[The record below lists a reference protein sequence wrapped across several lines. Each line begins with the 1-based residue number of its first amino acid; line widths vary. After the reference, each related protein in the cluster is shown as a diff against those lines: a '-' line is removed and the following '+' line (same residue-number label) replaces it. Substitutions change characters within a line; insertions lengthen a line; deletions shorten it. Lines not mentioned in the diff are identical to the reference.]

1 MPDRVLLRQHHTTL
15 PPRPLGA
22 DVDLGRVGA
31 YHGYAGLVER
41 WLAAAGARV
50 HHIGHSVARAPLFAL
65 ELGPADAPATS
76 VVMAGLHPI
85 EWIGVEVLLG
95 LSERL
100 RARPP
105 VNRRVL
111 LLPLVNVDGYRQVE
125 DDLRAGQ
132 RRWRRTN
139 AQGVDLNRNWP
150 RPGTARGAAHASTAL
165 SEPET
170 AAVAAA
176 LDAAHARAPI
186 DVAVSLHSIG
196 RMLLLPG
203 GRWQAPDAA
212 ARVRRAARAVAARL
226 PLRYRVRQV
235 SRWLPGL
242 LARGIEIDH
251 LHHRYGAVSLLVE
264 CSLGGLRLRDPASWI
279 HPFRWYNPPVP
290 AREVEAVCAGIEPL
304 VRGELA

>member
-1 MPDRVLLRQHHTTL
+1 M
-15 PPRPLGA
+15 

-31 YHGYAGLVER
+31 YHGYAELVAR
-41 WLAAAGARV
+41 WLGAAGARV
-50 HHIGHSVARAPLFAL
+50 HHIGHSVARVPLFAL

-95 LSERL
+95 LCQRL
-100 RARPP
+100 CARPP
-105 VNRRVL
+105 VDRRVL
-111 LLPLVNVDGYRQVE
+111 LLPLVNVDGYRRVE
-125 DDLRAGQ
+125 DDLRAGR

-139 AQGVDLNRNWP
+139 VRGVDLNRNWP
-150 RPGTARGAAHASTAL
+150 APRPARGWPWRRGAHLPLPKPL

-176 LDAAHARAPI
+176 LEAAHARAPI

-196 RMLLLPG
+196 RMILLPG
-203 GRWQAPDAA
+203 GRWQAPAAA
-212 ARVRRAARAVAARL
+212 ARLRRAARAVQARI
-226 PLRYRVRQV
+226 PLRYRVRRV

-251 LHHRYGAVSLLVE
+251 LHHRYGALALLVE

-290 AREVEAVCAGIEPL
+290 AREVEAVCDGIEPL
-304 VRGELA
+304 VRGQGAG